1 MHALSSTT
9 PKDLSMNQV
18 FNVQGMTCGHCEKAV
33 TTAIKLLDPQ
43 AEVRIDR
50 GQNRVEVQTTQTREA
65 LAEAIREEGYQVAA

>member
-9 PKDLSMNQV
+9 LKDLSMNQV

-43 AEVRIDR
+43 AEVSIDR
-50 GQNRVEVQTTQTREA
+50 SQNRVEVQTTQPREA

>member
-1 MHALSSTT
+1 
-9 PKDLSMNQV
+9 MNQV

-43 AEVRIDR
+43 AEVSIDR
-50 GQNRVEVQTTQTREA
+50 SQNRVEVQTTQPREA

>member
-1 MHALSSTT
+1 MQALSSTT

-43 AEVRIDR
+43 AEVSIDR
-50 GQNRVEVQTTQTREA
+50 SQNRVEVQTTQTREA

>member
-43 AEVRIDR
+43 AEVSIDR
-50 GQNRVEVQTTQTREA
+50 SQNRVEVQTTQTREA

>member
-1 MHALSSTT
+1 MHALYSTT
-9 PKDLSMNQV
+9 LKDLSMNQV

-50 GQNRVEVQTTQTREA
+50 GQNRVEVQTTQPREA

>member
-1 MHALSSTT
+1 
-9 PKDLSMNQV
+9 MNQV

>member
-1 MHALSSTT
+1 MAALSSTT

-33 TTAIKLLDPQ
+33 TTAIKLIDPQ

-50 GQNRVEVQTTQTREA
+50 SQNRVEVNTTQTREA

>member
-50 GQNRVEVQTTQTREA
+50 RQNRVEVQTTQPREA

>member
-1 MHALSSTT
+1 MQALSSTT

-43 AEVRIDR
+43 AEVSIDR
-50 GQNRVEVQTTQTREA
+50 SQNRVEVQTTQPREA